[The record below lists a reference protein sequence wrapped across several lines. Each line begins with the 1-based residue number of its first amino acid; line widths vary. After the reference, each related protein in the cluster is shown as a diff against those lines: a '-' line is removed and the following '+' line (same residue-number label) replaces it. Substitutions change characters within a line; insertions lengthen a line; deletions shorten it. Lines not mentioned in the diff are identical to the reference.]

1 MIRAR
6 LLISEPL
13 PAHPTTKLLKAAA
26 IADLYG
32 FLDFALEIL
41 ERAGGEGRGV
51 RLPQ

>member
-1 MIRAR
+1 MIWDR
-6 LLISEPL
+6 LLFSEPL

-32 FLDFALEIL
+32 CPDLALEIL
-41 ERAGGEGRGV
+41 ERAGGGGGGF